1 MALKT
6 TNSPFYTLC
15 CLKEL
20 KYKELFFQPQGT
32 KLMERAIK
40 LTLNPKHECKM
51 LSFVDF
57 KTQHWFYDEF
67 IYSISCNTGKKMNK
81 LNTIKLGKHTFHQ
94 WYAHFFFTNQIFV
107 KMPHTSEL
115 FYCI

>member
-1 MALKT
+1 
-6 TNSPFYTLC
+6 
-15 CLKEL
+15 
-20 KYKELFFQPQGT
+20 
-32 KLMERAIK
+32 MERAIK

-94 WYAHFFFTNQIFV
+94 LPPFFLYKSNICKDASHIKAVLMDLKYVAALLENNLKTSCSLIFV
-107 KMPHTSEL
+107 VSL
-115 FYCI
+115 V